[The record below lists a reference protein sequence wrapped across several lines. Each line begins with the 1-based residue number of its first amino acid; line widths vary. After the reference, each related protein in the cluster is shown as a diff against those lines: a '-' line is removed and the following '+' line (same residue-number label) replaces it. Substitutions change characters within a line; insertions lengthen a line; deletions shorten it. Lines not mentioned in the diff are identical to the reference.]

1 MIVNIIIIAL
11 VAVIAIYGAR
21 KLVRKTKGEES
32 CCGGGSGAKEFK
44 PTKITDHDE
53 SHYPYVADYKV
64 AGMSCDNCAKKVT
77 NALDSIKGTWATV
90 DLKGETAH
98 VRSMNPIDEGAY
110 KDVVSEAGYRIV
122 GAA

>member
-1 MIVNIIIIAL
+1 MIVNIVIIAL
-11 VAVIAIYGAR
+11 VAVAAIYGFRRFLGRA
-21 KLVRKTKGEES
+21 KGTES

-44 PTKITDHDE
+44 ATRITDKDE
-53 SHYPYVADYKV
+53 SHYPYTADYKV
-64 AGMSCDNCAKKVT
+64 AGMSCDNCAKRVT

-98 VRSMNPIDEGAY
+98 VRSMNPIDESAY
-110 KDVVSEAGYRIV
+110 KNVVSEAGYRIV